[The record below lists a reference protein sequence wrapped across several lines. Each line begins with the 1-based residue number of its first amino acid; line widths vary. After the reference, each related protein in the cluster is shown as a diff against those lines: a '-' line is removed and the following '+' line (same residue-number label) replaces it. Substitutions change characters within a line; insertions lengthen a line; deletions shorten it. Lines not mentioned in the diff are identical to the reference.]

1 MSDIDLEPAV
11 SILIPVYKVEGY
23 IERCAR
29 SIFEQ
34 TYKNL
39 EYIFVDDGSPD
50 RSMEVL
56 ERVMKDYPE
65 RAEHTRIICF
75 PENKGLATARN
86 TLVDNC
92 QTDWLVHQDSDD
104 WMDKDLVECL
114 VKKQHE
120 TGADIVIADIV
131 EHYDDSVFIR
141 KHLDSEDR
149 FVYLKQILSRPGE
162 HFIWGRLIRRS
173 LYVENGIRIAP
184 ECKRGEDFRAFVP
197 LAFYSKKIVSV
208 HDSRCHYDCIRED
221 RNSHIYAGVLE
232 RKTYEAFDTHDVVRS
247 FVATNM
253 PEFLELFD
261 TNCLLFYIRYYLSLS
276 CQLKSKKIHSQ
287 MSKREEDMIKLY
299 PYLRGGIVNR
309 IKTRLK
315 HNYFVYSSFM
325 RVLYH

>member
-1 MSDIDLEPAV
+1 MSDLDLEPAV

-65 RAEHTRIICF
+65 RAEHTRIIRF

-114 VKKQHE
+114 VKKQQE
-120 TGADIVIADIV
+120 TDADIVIADII
-131 EHYDDSVFIR
+131 EHNEDGVFIR
-141 KHLDSEDR
+141 KHLDAADR
-149 FVYLKQILSRPGE
+149 NTYLKRILSGPGE
-162 HFIWGRLIRRS
+162 HFIWGRLIRHS
-173 LYVENGIRIAP
+173 LYVENDIRIALD
-184 ECKRGEDFRAFVP
+184 CKRGEDFRAFVP
-197 LAFYSKKIVSV
+197 LAFYSKKIAYV
-208 HDSRCHYDCIRED
+208 HDSRCHYDRIRKD
-221 RNSHIYAGVLE
+221 RISHIYASVLE
-232 RKTYEAFDTHDVVRS
+232 TKTTEAFDTHDVVRS
-247 FVATNM
+247 FVVTNM
-253 PEFLELFD
+253 PEFLEYFD
-261 TNCLLFYIRYYLSLS
+261 TNCLLIYIRYYLSLS
-276 CQLKSKKIHSQ
+276 CQLGSKKVHSQ
-287 MSKREEDMIKLY
+287 MSKKEEDMIKLY
-299 PYLRGGIVNR
+299 PYLRGGLVNR

-315 HNYFVYSSFM
+315 HNYFVYHNFM
-325 RVLYH
+325 KVLYH